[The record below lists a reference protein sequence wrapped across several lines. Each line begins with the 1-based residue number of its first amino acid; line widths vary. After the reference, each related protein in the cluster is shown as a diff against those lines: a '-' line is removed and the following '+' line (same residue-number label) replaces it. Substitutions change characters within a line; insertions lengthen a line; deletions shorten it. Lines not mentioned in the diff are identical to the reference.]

1 MKRRSPKACARTLA
15 LHAFIDVPTAF
26 CPGYWLAEGCGGYL
40 RSMYGDEGV
49 SPMLC

>member
-26 CPGYWLAEGCGGYL
+26 CPGLVGRGMW
-40 RSMYGDEGV
+40 GV
-49 SPMLC
+49 PEVNVW